1 MCKSLFVCKVLF
13 LSCLL
18 FVSCIQSSMYVQI
31 KEYPFS
37 DSRIDIIVD
46 SIYKGMSI
54 EERVAQLYG
63 IRGEKLMENGKISF
77 EKCRELIPNGIGHI
91 SQFACMLNMEPDEL
105 RDYVKD
111 LQTYLINETPSGIP
125 AIFHEEAIT
134 GLAAK
139 GATTY
144 PQQIGMACTW
154 NPELMELK
162 TKYTKE
168 TMREVGAFMA
178 LSPNVDIIRTPIFNR
193 GEESYG
199 EDAYLTSSMGLAFVK
214 GLQGESLENG
224 VAACAKHYLGYGGGS
239 ENNEDNEKVLF
250 EEILMPYDVLLRVGG
265 CKNVMTGY
273 HQFKGT
279 FSVFNKYIIQDI
291 LRDHLHFDGIVVSD
305 YGAIS
310 TKKLSGNTKK
320 DYMMR
325 VANAINAGCG
335 MEFSEGVCFPYII
348 DAIEQGLIDEKKVEK
363 AVKDA
368 LTLKVRLGLFN
379 KYRKLYKE
387 GKLDFNKKK
396 YCELAYKLAS
406 QSVVLLKNNGILPLY
421 SCRNIALV
429 GPNANSPWS
438 MLGDYTYQVMNIFH
452 RGNSIDF
459 ESPKIYTL
467 KESLE
472 KRLPDGFNVEYSRG
486 CDWSMDNEIYLNMK
500 STGDQ
505 RFVQSKMNRL
515 KIRLFEEMTEKTD
528 VDDAVSIACRS
539 DVVIAAVGE
548 NLTLCGEGRG
558 RKGVRLPGKQEEFV
572 EKLIDTGTPVVLVVF
587 GGRAQ
592 VLSEKIM
599 EKCAAIIQA
608 WYPGQEGGNAIADIL
623 TGKVNPSGKL
633 SISYTRKDNV
643 EDICYNYGD
652 EYKSFVAFPFGHGLS
667 YNNYVYSDMTAPT
680 VVDLNEHE
688 FKISCNIKNTGNY
701 IGDEVAQLYVSPE
714 SDDMPYRS
722 IQLKGFAR
730 VSLMPGEEKKVIF
743 TFYPRALDYYNNGN
757 WCLSP
762 GKFIFKIGASS
773 TDIRLSSTVELKGK
787 EIISKNRD
795 IFFSEYNVD

>member
-1 MCKSLFVCKVLF
+1 
-13 LSCLL
+13 
-18 FVSCIQSSMYVQI
+18 
-31 KEYPFS
+31 
-37 DSRIDIIVD
+37 
-46 SIYKGMSI
+46 
-54 EERVAQLYG
+54 
-63 IRGEKLMENGKISF
+63 
-77 EKCRELIPNGIGHI
+77 
-91 SQFACMLNMEPDEL
+91 
-105 RDYVKD
+105 
-111 LQTYLINETPSGIP
+111 
-125 AIFHEEAIT
+125 
-134 GLAAK
+134 
-139 GATTY
+139 
-144 PQQIGMACTW
+144 
-154 NPELMELK
+154 
-162 TKYTKE
+162 
-168 TMREVGAFMA
+168 
-178 LSPNVDIIRTPIFNR
+178 
-193 GEESYG
+193 
-199 EDAYLTSSMGLAFVK
+199 
-214 GLQGESLENG
+214 
-224 VAACAKHYLGYGGGS
+224 
-239 ENNEDNEKVLF
+239 
-250 EEILMPYDVLLRVGG
+250 
-265 CKNVMTGY
+265 
-273 HQFKGT
+273 
-279 FSVFNKYIIQDI
+279 
-291 LRDHLHFDGIVVSD
+291 
-305 YGAIS
+305 
-310 TKKLSGNTKK
+310 
-320 DYMMR
+320 
-325 VANAINAGCG
+325 
-335 MEFSEGVCFPYII
+335 
-348 DAIEQGLIDEKKVEK
+348 
-363 AVKDA
+363 
-368 LTLKVRLGLFN
+368 
-379 KYRKLYKE
+379 
-387 GKLDFNKKK
+387 
-396 YCELAYKLAS
+396 
-406 QSVVLLKNNGILPLY
+406 
-421 SCRNIALV
+421 
-429 GPNANSPWS
+429 

-539 DVVIAAVGE
+539 DVVIVAVGE

-572 EKLIDTGTPVVLVVF
+572 EKLIDTETPVVLIVF

-667 YNNYVYSDMTAPT
+667 YNNYVYSDMTVPT

-701 IGDEVAQLYVSPE
+701 IGDEVVQLYISPE